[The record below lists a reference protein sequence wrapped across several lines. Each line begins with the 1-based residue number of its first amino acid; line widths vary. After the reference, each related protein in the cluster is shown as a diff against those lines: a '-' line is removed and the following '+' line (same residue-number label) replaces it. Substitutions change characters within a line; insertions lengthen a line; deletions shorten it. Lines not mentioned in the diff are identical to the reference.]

1 MKVRKI
7 LHSHHAMAA
16 LSQTGL
22 RMSVA
27 HKLSRVQI
35 SLGVEYEIFLK
46 LRKQKIIDLKLD
58 GKVNND
64 NGALVFTDKDTS
76 EQREA
81 HIKNYKILINELDE
95 YKDQESGFKVSP
107 DNIILTD
114 DLKKSDGTE
123 IDVAPAVLSEL
134 NWLII

>member
-1 MKVRKI
+1 MKVQKVI
-7 LHSHHAMAA
+7 HSHHAMMA

-22 RMSVA
+22 RMSTA

-46 LRKQKIIDLKLD
+46 LRKQKITDFQLD
-58 GKVNND
+58 GKINND
-64 NGALVFTDKDTS
+64 NGALVFTDEDTP
-76 EQREA
+76 EQCEV
-81 HIKNYKILINELDE
+81 HVKNYKIFLKELDE
-95 YKDQESGFKVSP
+95 YKDQESDFRVSP
-107 DNIILTD
+107 DNIILIGN
-114 DLKKSDGTE
+114 LKKSDGTE